1 MTKTE
6 RDALVKAQR
15 EADNRLKELELQ
27 RVKMD
32 KEHIESIEKFK
43 SEL

>member
-1 MTKTE
+1 MVKTE
-6 RDALVKAQR
+6 RDALVKSQR
-15 EADNRLKELELQ
+15 DVDYKLKELEVQ

-32 KEHIESIEKFK
+32 KEHIESIERFK